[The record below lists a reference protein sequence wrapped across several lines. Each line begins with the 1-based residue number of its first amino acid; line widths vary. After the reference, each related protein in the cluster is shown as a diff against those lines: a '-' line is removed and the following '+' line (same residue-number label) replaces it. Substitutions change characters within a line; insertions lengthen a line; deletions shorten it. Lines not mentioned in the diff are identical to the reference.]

1 MAITGGDRID
11 PDHELGI
18 INCSQRGVKGF
29 NNETL
34 TPHRYLQLNDNAL
47 NGSFPNCIKQL
58 QYLEV
63 LNLGNNN
70 FGGSIP
76 TFIGSLDHL
85 QILSLRSNTFNGS
98 IPEEINYLQK
108 LHILDF
114 SRNNFS
120 GPIPRNIGN
129 LERLKSRPNDT
140 FALGTDYAIFDLQLQ
155 MVIKGIMT
163 HFERLYNYNSGI
175 DLSYNILEGN
185 IPEGMGLLKGLVML
199 SLSHNRF
206 SGKIPASVGYMTDLE
221 SLDLSFNRL
230 SGEIPQS
237 LTSMD
242 FLTYLNLSYN
252 SLSGR
257 IPRGLHFET
266 LSVDGSA
273 YIGNPLLC
281 GVPTKNCCKGDPCS
295 STEDPTSIPKDDEDD
310 QEDAREKWLFYGVV
324 ASGFIV
330 GFWGLFFVLLLRK
343 EKWWFG
349 YWRVVDA
356 IAARIVGCIRKK

>member
-1 MAITGGDRID
+1 
-11 PDHELGI
+11 
-18 INCSQRGVKGF
+18 
-29 NNETL
+29 
-34 TPHRYLQLNDNAL
+34 
-47 NGSFPNCIKQL
+47 
-58 QYLEV
+58 
-63 LNLGNNN
+63 
-70 FGGSIP
+70 
-76 TFIGSLDHL
+76 
-85 QILSLRSNTFNGS
+85 
-98 IPEEINYLQK
+98 
-108 LHILDF
+108 
-114 SRNNFS
+114 
-120 GPIPRNIGN
+120 
-129 LERLKSRPNDT
+129 
-140 FALGTDYAIFDLQLQ
+140 
-155 MVIKGIMT
+155 MVIKGIMI

-295 STEDPTSIPKDDEDD
+295 STEDPTKEEDD

-324 ASGFIV
+324 ALGFIV

-349 YWRVVDA
+349 YWRVVDT